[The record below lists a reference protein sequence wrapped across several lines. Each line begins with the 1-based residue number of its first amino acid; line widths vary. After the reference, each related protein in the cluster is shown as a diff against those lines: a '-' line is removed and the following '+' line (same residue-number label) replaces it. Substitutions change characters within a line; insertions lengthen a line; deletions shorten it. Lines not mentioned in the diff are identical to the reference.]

1 MNKLLV
7 ARNEIDAIDKE
18 LANLYEK
25 RMQAVVKV
33 AQYKKENGMPIFDES
48 REKAVIEKNTAYLSD
63 DSLKSGYVKVLNKLM
78 EVSKDYQRQAIY
90 GNSIGY
96 QGILGAFSHIA
107 AKRLFPDSNLLS
119 YSSFRHVVDAI
130 EEGTINAGILPFEN
144 SSAGEVG
151 DVMNLLFKHPDLY
164 IEAYYDLKV
173 EQNLLGIKAA
183 KREDIKKVYSHQQAL
198 DQASNYL
205 RHRGYE
211 LISYPNTALA
221 ASFVSEKGDFDKAA
235 IASKETAEIYG
246 LDILEDNIQNIDS
259 NYTRFVIV
267 SKKPH
272 NTGEKTGIFFTVK
285 NEAGCLAEIINI
297 ISASGFNMSSLIS
310 HAMPELPWEYYF
322 FVQLDCS
329 SDTDDYRQMA
339 QELIK
344 HCQSYR
350 CIGSYSKI

>member
-1 MNKLLV
+1 MDKLLL
-7 ARNEIDAIDKE
+7 ARNEIDAIDKQF
-18 LANLYEK
+18 AKLYEQ
-25 RMQAVVKV
+25 RMKAVAKV
-33 AQYKKENGMPIFDES
+33 AEYKKENGLPIFDEG
-48 REKAVIEKNTAYLSD
+48 REKLVIERNTAYLSD
-63 DSLKSGYVKVLNKLM
+63 DNLKPGYVKVLAKLM
-78 EVSKDYQRQAIY
+78 EVSKDYQRQSIY
-90 GNSIGY
+90 GSCIGY

-119 YSSFRHVVDAI
+119 YSSFRNVIEAI
-130 EEGTINAGILPFEN
+130 EEDAIAAGILPFEN

-173 EQNLLGIKAA
+173 EQNLLGIKGA
-183 KREDIKKVYSHQQAL
+183 KREDITKVYSHQQAL
-198 DQASNYL
+198 DQSSNYL

-221 ASFVSEKGDFDKAA
+221 ASFVAEKGDFDKAA
-235 IASKETAEIYG
+235 IASKDTAEIYG
-246 LDILEDNIQNIDS
+246 LSILEENIQNFDS

-285 NEAGCLAEIINI
+285 NEAGCLSEIINI
-297 ISASGFNMSSLIS
+297 ISESGFNMSSLIS

-322 FVQLDCS
+322 FAQLDCS
-329 SDTDDYRQMA
+329 SDTSSYLEMA
-339 QELIK
+339 QKLAK
-344 HCQSYR
+344 HCESYR